1 MNHQHKQKHGK
12 FGKGDKKERFKA
24 KEERFKGKD
33 KQFEKEKLEPYK
45 KKAPKGNKTLECI
58 ENLQSQY
65 EKIDMQKVKLFSDL
79 PLSPSTLK
87 GLEEAG
93 FKEPTEIQRQSIGLS
108 LKGLDIL
115 GAAKTGSGKT
125 LAFILPILERL
136 YCQRWSRQD
145 GVGALVITP
154 TRELAYQIFETL
166 KKVGK
171 HHDFSAGL
179 VIGGKDLK
187 FESGRLHDCNVV
199 ICTPGRL
206 LQHLDENP
214 AFTIDALQVLVLDEA
229 DRCLDLGFKEA
240 MNAIIAS
247 LPSTR
252 QTLLFSAT
260 QTRSVQ
266 DLARLSLESP
276 VYVSVHENSDHVT
289 PDSLTQ
295 SYIVT
300 ELKHKVDILWSFLKN
315 HKKKKILVFMQSCK
329 QVKYMYEIFCRMR
342 PGLSVL
348 ALYGSLHQLRR
359 MAIYEEFC
367 SKSAAVLFATDIAA
381 RGLDFPAVDWVLQL
395 DCPEDAVTYVHRA
408 GRTARYSKS
417 GESLLV
423 LLESEECAMLKQ
435 LSAHKIPINKIEVN
449 PVKLSSVQKKMAAY
463 LASDKNLKESAQRAF
478 QSYIKSIYLMR
489 NKAVFDVTKL
499 RTEEFA
505 ESLGLAVPPRV
516 RFLEKQMKIKE
527 AQKSKKKE
535 KEVEEESV
543 VDDASLD
550 IEVKENVPAKKTSTI
565 TKFNDS
571 DDDDDDILTVKRK
584 DHTIAA
590 GGESGEDDEE
600 FNDVELDMK
609 KIKVVTKAAVAKKIL
624 KKKIQANSR
633 LEFDEEGATVSDGL
647 TNKASEVGK
656 DYEKQDSD
664 RIGGGIDIEKAREVL
679 KEEDVHDKKAERA
692 RVREKKLEQ
701 KRKEKEQRKKKREE
715 KEEGKEGEQEEFE
728 DDDSSDG
735 ESVDLSWLPDPDKVY
750 GKKEE
755 DEKEFF
761 EDSDD
766 EDKETEVKVGKRKIT
781 VINKVIPKK
790 AKLEEDEDSSQVL
803 DTGLSLEDDEDLALQ
818 LLSK

>member
-1 MNHQHKQKHGK
+1 MEHKSKRKQGH
-12 FGKGDKKERFKA
+12 FGKGDKKERFK
-24 KEERFKGKD
+24 GKD
-33 KQFEKEKLEPYK
+33 TQFKKEKLEPYK
-45 KKAPKGNKTLECI
+45 KKAPKGNKTLENI
-58 ENLQSQY
+58 ENLQLQY
-65 EKIDMQKVKLFSDL
+65 EKIDIKNVKTFSDL
-79 PLSPSTLK
+79 PLSAGTLK
-87 GLEEAG
+87 ALEAEG

-108 LKGLDIL
+108 LKGMDIL

-187 FESGRLHDCNVV
+187 FETNRLHDCNIV

-214 AFTIDALQVLVLDEA
+214 AFCIDNLQVLVLDEA
-229 DRCLDLGFKEA
+229 DRCLDLGFKDA
-240 MNAIIAS
+240 MNAIISS
-247 LPSTR
+247 LPSSR

-276 VYVSVHENSDHVT
+276 VYVSVHENSDHIT

-367 SKSAAVLFATDIAA
+367 SKSAAVMFATDIAA

-395 DCPEDAVTYVHRA
+395 DCPEDAITYVHRA
-408 GRTARYSKS
+408 GRTARYSSS

-423 LLESEECAMLKQ
+423 LLESEESAMLKQ
-435 LSAHKIPINKIEVN
+435 LTAHKIPISKIEVN

-499 RTEEFA
+499 QTDEFA

-516 RFLEKQMKIKE
+516 RFLEKQIKIKDG
-527 AQKSKKKE
+527 QKSKKKV
-535 KEVEEESV
+535 EVEEE
-543 VDDASLD
+543 AD
-550 IEVKENVPAKKTSTI
+550 IESVLIDVKENVRVKKASTI
-565 TKFNDS
+565 TTFADS
-571 DDDDDDILTVKRK
+571 DDDDDGDDMLTLKRQ
-584 DHTIAA
+584 DHTIAK
-590 GGESGEDDEE
+590 GEDEGDDELNE
-600 FNDVELDMK
+600 DLELNHK
-609 KIKVVTKAAVAKKIL
+609 KVKVVTKAAIAKKIL
-624 KKKIQANSR
+624 KKKIQANSIVQ
-633 LEFDEEGATVSDGL
+633 FDEEGTTVSDGL
-647 TNKASEVGK
+647 KNKASEAGK
-656 DYEKQDSD
+656 DYEKEDNG
-664 RIGGGIDIEKAREVL
+664 RILGGIDIAKAREVL
-679 KEEDVHDKKAERA
+679 KEEDKHDKIAERA
-692 RVREKKLEQ
+692 RVREMKQKQ
-701 KRKEKEQRKKKREE
+701 KRKEKEEKQRRKEE
-715 KEEGKEGEQEEFE
+715 REEGKEDEEKDEFE
-728 DDDSSDG
+728 DEESSDG
-735 ESVDLSWLPDPDKVY
+735 ESVDLSWLPDPDKIY
-750 GKKEE
+750 GEKQE

-761 EDSDD
+761 EGSDD
-766 EDKETEVKVGKRKIT
+766 DDKETEVKVGKRKIT
-781 VINKVIPKK
+781 VIKKVVPKK
-790 AKLEEDEDSSQVL
+790 ARLEEEEDANQVL